1 MLAALRSP
9 TIRGCCGA
17 SCDQRGVLHLRQA
30 PQGLWLYPKLGRLP
44 RVAVERCR
52 HIPNRDRRRTD
63 TDLTISSA
71 LPSPTPAFSRANPP
85 NHLPAREGGSICTGA
100 HKFHQQ
106 ASAGRVGG
114 TITTPN
120 SFCSPRVASQG
131 GSIRC
136 VHEVR
141 REEKRCLSSLRLLTW
156 R

>member
-1 MLAALRSP
+1 LGSPLA
-9 TIRGCCGA
+9 
-17 SCDQRGVLHLRQA
+17 
-30 PQGLWLYPKLGRLP
+30 
-44 RVAVERCR
+44 
-52 HIPNRDRRRTD
+52 PNRNGG
-63 TDLTISSA
+63 LIS
-71 LPSPTPAFSRANPP
+71 PVPAIGRARHRSGLRASWP
-85 NHLPAREGGSICTGA
+85 HSIDHRPAREGGSICTGA
-100 HKFHQQ
+100 HEFHQQ

-120 SFCSPRVASQG
+120 SFYSPRVASQI

>member
-30 PQGLWLYPKLGRLP
+30 PQGLRLYPSLGRLP

-85 NHLPAREGGSICTGA
+85 DHLPASATRSVGISWQGWRLPRLGAPSPSGGSRGGDCT
-100 HKFHQQ
+100 
-106 ASAGRVGG
+106 SAV
-114 TITTPN
+114 
-120 SFCSPRVASQG
+120 
-131 GSIRC
+131 
-136 VHEVR
+136 E
-141 REEKRCLSSLRLLTW
+141 
-156 R
+156 